1 MIVVLRLLRV
11 NQYVK
16 NLFIFLPI
24 FFALKFQETN
34 LLIGLLKAFFS
45 FCLVAS
51 AVYIMNDLKDFEVDQ
66 KHPKKKF
73 RPIASGKISKKTAV
87 VFLISTLFSGFFLAF
102 ISNLNLFFILLF
114 YFIMNIFYS
123 FSFKHIPL
131 LDIFIVS
138 FGFLLRLFAGTD
150 YAGIV
155 GVKPSEWI
163 ILMTFLL
170 ALFLALAKRRDD
182 VLLSLEGKN
191 TRKSIEGYNLELIN
205 SMLSIMV
212 AVILVAYIMYTMS
225 PVVTTHF
232 GSNKIY
238 LTTIFVLLGMFR
250 YLQIT
255 FVLKKSGSPTDMLL
269 KDRFLQLT
277 IVSWLGSFLLIYFL
291 GRQ

>member
-1 MIVVLRLLRV
+1 LIDKNDGINMPFRIYMNHILDYKSHRFFQSSYDRDEKGTILSVNNDPGTLPTYIGYFLLT
-11 NQYVK
+11 
-16 NLFIFLPI
+16 L
-24 FFALKFQETN
+24 
-34 LLIGLLKAFFS
+34 GL
-45 FCLVAS
+45 
-51 AVYIMNDLKDFEVDQ
+51 IMNMFD
-66 KHPKKKF
+66 
-73 RPIASGKISKKTAV
+73 SKSRFAK
-87 VFLISTLFSGFFLAF
+87 LIKYTKQFNSIAF
-102 ISNLNLFFILLF
+102 I
-114 YFIMNIFYS
+114 
-123 FSFKHIPL
+123 
-131 LDIFIVS
+131 
-138 FGFLLRLFAGTD
+138 T
-150 YAGIV
+150 
-155 GVKPSEWI
+155 

-182 VLLSLEGKN
+182 VLLSLQGKS

-225 PVVTTHF
+225 PVVTSHF
-232 GSNKIY
+232 KSNKIY

-277 IVSWLGSFLLIYFL
+277 IFSWLGSFLLIYFI